1 MNGLPIAEA
10 RFDFEAALAEHG
22 LSLPRRAWTTLQ
34 LNVTRLCNQAC
45 VHCHVDASP
54 KRTEHMSREVLERCL
69 ELLAGVPSL
78 ELLDVTGG
86 APELYLH
93 FRELVERARGLGKR
107 VMVRHNLSV
116 TLDGNPQTGEAM
128 DWLPE
133 FFAEQGLEVVSS
145 LPYYEEYFT
154 DKQRGKGVFDKSL
167 AALRRLNEVGY
178 GQGAGLEL
186 TLVYNPAGSFLPGD
200 QASLERDFKRALF
213 ERHGLRFDRLFTI
226 TNMPIARF
234 RRDLERRGH
243 YERYMGK
250 LAGAFNPAAAANVMC
265 RDLISVDHDGR
276 VFDCDFNQML
286 DLPCQG
292 DPTVFDLSA
301 ELLADLPIRFASHCF
316 GCTAG
321 GGSSCGGATA

>member
-1 MNGLPIAEA
+1 MAELPIAEA
-10 RFDFEAALAEHG
+10 RFDFEATLSGHE

-45 VHCHVDASP
+45 LHCHVDASP

-69 ELLAGVPSL
+69 ELLAEVPSL
-78 ELLDVTGG
+78 ECLDVTGG

-133 FFAEQGLEVVSS
+133 FFAAQRVEVVSS
-145 LPYYEEYFT
+145 LPYYEAYFT
-154 DKQRGKGVFDKSL
+154 DKQRGQGVFDKSL
-167 AALRRLNEVGY
+167 SALRRLNEVGY
-178 GQGAGLEL
+178 GQGSGLEL
-186 TLVYNPAGSFLPGD
+186 SLVYNPAGSFLPGD
-200 QASLERDFKRALF
+200 QAALERDFKRALL

-243 YERYMGK
+243 YERYMEK
-250 LAGAFNPAAAANVMC
+250 LAGAFNPAAATNVMC

-276 VFDCDFNQML
+276 VFD
-286 DLPCQG
+286 
-292 DPTVFDLSA
+292 
-301 ELLADLPIRFASHCF
+301 
-316 GCTAG
+316 
-321 GGSSCGGATA
+321 